1 MCNGRSDRWAFLDPI
16 DVLEAVNYRN
26 LDDVVDEGPSNQ
38 QFDSTN
44 AGVEESMR
52 QFAAEVR
59 QADFKVQGLFE
70 LSPWLF
76 VILPGESSRM

>member
-1 MCNGRSDRWAFLDPI
+1 M
-16 DVLEAVNYRN
+16 LEAVNYRN

-70 LSPWLF
+70 LSP
-76 VILPGESSRM
+76 